1 MLTPLANP
9 TEYLSYSYQ
18 FSDLAALASPG
29 PDSSILTPLTLQNT
43 YHILIN
49 SVIWRPRRLPPDSP
63 ILTPSREPSV
73 RHSMNGCPKHG
84 QTKHQSFR
92 TVMCINPDYWLAGHA
107 CKCGVIMWT
116 ICLFVCWFAPL
127 SPRGIVS
134 VHINEIYHICLQDIH
149 DWHMELFTL
158 IFTSLSHSTLLAVK
172 SFQNALFHLIRNS
185 VGF

>member
-1 MLTPLANP
+1 MIWRPLRLPGQIPPFWHPPANP

-18 FSDLAALASPG
+18 FGDLAALASPG
-29 PDSSILTPLTLQNT
+29 PDS
-43 YHILIN
+43 
-49 SVIWRPRRLPPDSP
+49 P
-63 ILTPSREPSV
+63 ILTPSRETSV
-73 RHSMNGCPKHG
+73 RHPMNGCPKHG

-149 DWHMELFTL
+149 DWHVGLFTL
-158 IFTSLSHSTLLAVK
+158 IFTSLSHSTLLLVK
-172 SFQNALFHLIRNS
+172 SFQYALFHLIMNS
-185 VGF
+185 IGF